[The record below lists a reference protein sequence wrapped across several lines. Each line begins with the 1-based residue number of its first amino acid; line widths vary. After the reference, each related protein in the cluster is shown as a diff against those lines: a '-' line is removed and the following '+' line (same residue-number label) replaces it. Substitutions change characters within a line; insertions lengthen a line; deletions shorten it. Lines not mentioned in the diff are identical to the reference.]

1 MNKLLLLFIVGFI
14 GLALRYLVLGEF
26 EVDQLLLLL
35 SFPVGAILIVFIMK
49 RQQNK
54 DRSFQPGVDEIHMV
68 TRLGD
73 RVSEVPKQL
82 YDRQE
87 LLGSYKRFY
96 NSRWKRVVADIM
108 DSPGRWF
115 LNLTFSSEDGKIV
128 LLAKNDKPLRDT
140 TEWLILLNDNEVGKI
155 QMDYSVKNVATL
167 NESLYLEYRNQTYH
181 YTSFGIGATT
191 NISTNNDTIAEGK
204 RAELG
209 NSIYALDIDDTYKEE
224 AEILFMGFVLFNY
237 HFSQ

>member
-1 MNKLLLLFIVGFI
+1 
-14 GLALRYLVLGEF
+14 
-26 EVDQLLLLL
+26 
-35 SFPVGAILIVFIMK
+35 MK

-191 NISTNNDTIAEGK
+191 KISTNNDTIAEGK

>member
-191 NISTNNDTIAEGK
+191 KISTNNDTIAEGK